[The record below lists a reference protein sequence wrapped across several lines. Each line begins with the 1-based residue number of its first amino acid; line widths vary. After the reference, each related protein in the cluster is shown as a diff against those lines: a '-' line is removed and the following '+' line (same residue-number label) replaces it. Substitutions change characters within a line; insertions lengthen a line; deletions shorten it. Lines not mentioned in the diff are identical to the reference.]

1 MTQES
6 ANQKSGL
13 AGRTSLFKNEI
24 FFFHIF
30 HLRPITAV
38 CTYSLCK

>member
-24 FFFHIF
+24 FFFPYLSFKTHHCRVYI
-30 HLRPITAV
+30 
-38 CTYSLCK
+38 